1 MAAVFLFFHLYRTFA
16 VHKISMPGTKAS
28 SFKIIFRS
36 ILRRVENLIFLL
48 KDKLNERN
56 FIYVASVL
64 VAVSCA
70 FAVIILKSFAHN
82 IFLWANDINK
92 FLKLPYINSLL
103 PIAGILL
110 TVFVI
115 RNFLHNHLEKGS
127 SKILYAIA
135 RKGGIVPKKQ
145 MYAQIVTSSLTVGLG
160 GSAGLESPIV
170 ITGAAFGSNFAQ
182 KYHLSQKDRI
192 LLLACG
198 VAAGISSAFN
208 APIAGVLFAI
218 EVVLTDVSISAFIP
232 IMISAATGVLV
243 SKMSLS
249 NDVILNFEQTLKFD
263 YHNTPFYIL
272 LGLLA
277 GLISIYHARNF
288 QKVEKFFGSFKN
300 KGYRRALFGASIL
313 AIMIF
318 FFPTLFGEG
327 YESIKTLASKNPGIL
342 LDNTMLEQFK
352 SEWIL
357 LAFVG
362 VTMLLKA
369 FATGLTLGS
378 GGNGGNFAPSL
389 FVGSYLGFFV
399 SKIVNLLNFTN
410 PLPIANFTIVGMAG
424 ILSGLFHAPLT
435 AIFLIGE
442 ITGGY
447 DLMVPLMIVSS
458 VSYAVSKQFEKHS
471 MDVKALADKGEVN
484 TSDKDKNIV
493 QSINFYNLVQQKFK
507 TITPGN
513 PLEDV
518 IEIFST
524 SGQKVIPVIDKD
536 KNLVGIID
544 FEEVKALI
552 FNPYRV
558 KFMTLDEIISQP
570 KELILF
576 EDRPE
581 KIMKLFEASKA
592 SILPVIYKGKYFG
605 FLSKIDILESYRQ
618 RLKEMVIE

>member
-1 MAAVFLFFHLYRTFA
+1 MS
-16 VHKISMPGTKAS
+16 KTKAS
-28 SFKIIFRS
+28 HFKIVFRS
-36 ILRRVENLIFLL
+36 IFRRAENLIYLL
-48 KDKLNERN
+48 KDRLSERN
-56 FIYVASVL
+56 FIYFASVL
-64 VAVSCA
+64 VAITCSI
-70 FAVIILKSFAHN
+70 AVIILKSFAHN
-82 IFLWANDINK
+82 IFLWANDING

-103 PIAGILL
+103 PVVGILL
-110 TVFVI
+110 TVFVV
-115 RNFLHNHLEKGS
+115 RNFLGNSLEKGS
-127 SKILYAIA
+127 SKILYAVA

-198 VAAGISSAFN
+198 VAAGIGAAFN

-232 IMISAATGVLV
+232 IIISAATGALM
-243 SKMSLS
+243 SKVTLS
-249 NDVILNFEQTLKFD
+249 PDTLLNFEQTLKFD

-272 LGLLA
+272 LGILA
-277 GLISIYHARNF
+277 GFASIYHARNF
-288 QKVEKFFGSFKN
+288 QRVEKFFGTFKN
-300 KGYRRALFGASIL
+300 KGYRKALFGASIL
-313 AIMIF
+313 AVLIF
-318 FFPTLFGEG
+318 ISPTLFGEG
-327 YESIKTLASKNPGIL
+327 YESIKILASKNPSVL
-342 LDNTMLEQFK
+342 LDNTVLETFK
-352 SEWIL
+352 SNEWIL

-399 SKIVNLLNFTN
+399 AKTVNLLNITHH
-410 PLPIANFTIVGMAG
+410 LPIANFTIVGMAG

-471 MDVKALADKGEVN
+471 MDVKALADKGDVF
-484 TSDKDKNIV
+484 TSDKDKNIL
-493 QSINFYNLVQQKFK
+493 QSIDLYNLVDKNFK
-507 TITPGN
+507 TLTLEN
-513 PLEDV
+513 PVESAV
-518 IEIFST
+518 KIFST
-524 SGQKVIPVIDKD
+524 TNQKIIPIIDEHKS
-536 KNLVGIID
+536 LVGVVD
-544 FEEVKALI
+544 FNEVKSFI
-552 FNPYRV
+552 FNPYHV
-558 KFMTLDEIISQP
+558 KFTSMKEVISQP
-570 KELILF
+570 KAIILLEDKVEKVMKQF
-576 EDRPE
+576 ETSDSE
-581 KIMKLFEASKA
+581 
-592 SILPVIYKGKYFG
+592 ILPVIQKGKYFG
-605 FLSKIDILESYRQ
+605 FLSKIDVLENYRH
-618 RLKEMVIE
+618 RLKEMIID

>member
-1 MAAVFLFFHLYRTFA
+1 MSP
-16 VHKISMPGTKAS
+16 KKAS
-28 SFKIIFRS
+28 FSKVVFRNIFRR
-36 ILRRVENLIFLL
+36 IENLIFLL
-48 KDKLNERN
+48 KDKLSERH
-56 FIYVASVL
+56 FLYLASVA
-64 VAVSCA
+64 VAITSA

-82 IFLWANDINK
+82 IFLLATDING

-103 PIAGILL
+103 PIIGILL

-115 RNFLHNHLEKGS
+115 RNFLNNNLEKGS
-127 SKILYAIA
+127 SKILYAVA
-135 RKGGIVPKKQ
+135 KKGGIVPKKQ
-145 MYAQIVTSSLTVGLG
+145 MYAQIITSSLTVGLG

-198 VAAGISSAFN
+198 VAAGIGAAFN

-232 IMISAATGVLV
+232 IIISAATGALISTVVL
-243 SKMSLS
+243 SR
-249 NDVILNFEQTLKFD
+249 DVLLNFQQTQTFD

-272 LGLLA
+272 LGILA
-277 GLISIYHARNF
+277 GFASLYHARNF
-288 QKVEKFFGSFKN
+288 QKVEKFFGRFKN
-300 KGYRRALFGASIL
+300 KGYRKALFGASIL
-313 AIMIF
+313 AVLIF

-327 YESIKTLASKNPGIL
+327 YESIKTLSSPNPSVL
-342 LDNTMLEQFK
+342 LDNTLLENFK
-352 SEWIL
+352 SNEWIL

-399 SKIVNLLNFTN
+399 AKAVNLLNFTHH
-410 PLPIANFTIVGMAG
+410 LPIGNFTIVGMAG

-447 DLMVPLMIVSS
+447 ELMVPLMIVSS
-458 VSYAVSKQFEKHS
+458 ISFAVSKQFEKHS
-471 MDVKALADKGEVN
+471 MDVKSLVAKGEVF
-484 TSDKDKNIV
+484 TSDKDKNIL
-493 QSINFYNLVQQKFK
+493 QSIDMYNLINQNYK
-507 TITPGN
+507 TLT
-513 PLEDV
+513 LENSMENV
-518 IEIFST
+518 VAIFST
-524 SGQKVIPVIDKD
+524 SEQKIIPIINTTKS
-536 KNLVGIID
+536 LVGIIN
-544 FEEVKALI
+544 FEDVKGII

-558 KFMTLDEIISQP
+558 KFMTIQEVINQP
-570 KELILF
+570 KAIVLL
-576 EDRPE
+576 DD
-581 KIMKLFEASKA
+581 KIEEVMLQFKTCKVDC
-592 SILPVIYKGKYFG
+592 LPVLKNGSYFG
-605 FLSKIDILESYRQ
+605 MLAKIDLLENYRKN
-618 RLKEMVIE
+618 LKEMIIE

>member
-1 MAAVFLFFHLYRTFA
+1 
-16 VHKISMPGTKAS
+16 MPTSKAS
-28 SFKIIFRS
+28 NFKIVFRS
-36 ILRRVENLIFLL
+36 IFRRAENLIYLL
-48 KDKLNERN
+48 KDKLSERN
-56 FIYVASVL
+56 FIYLASVL
-64 VAVSCA
+64 VAITCSI
-70 FAVIILKSFAHN
+70 AVIILKSFAHN
-82 IFLWANDINK
+82 IFLWANDING

-115 RNFLHNHLEKGS
+115 RNFLGNSLDKGS
-127 SKILYAIA
+127 SKILYAVA
-135 RKGGIVPKKQ
+135 RKGGIIPKKQ

-198 VAAGISSAFN
+198 VAAGIGAAFN

-232 IMISAATGVLV
+232 IIISAATGALI
-243 SKMSLS
+243 SKVALS
-249 NDVILNFEQTLKFD
+249 PDTLLNFEQTLKFD

-272 LGLLA
+272 LGILA
-277 GLISIYHARNF
+277 GFASLYHARNF
-288 QKVEKFFGSFKN
+288 QKVEKFFGTFKN

-313 AIMIF
+313 AVLIF

-327 YESIKTLASKNPGIL
+327 YESIKLLASKNPEVL

-352 SEWIL
+352 SSEWIL

-399 SKIVNLLNFTN
+399 AKTVNLLNFTHH
-410 PLPIANFTIVGMAG
+410 LPIANFTIVGMAG

-471 MDVKALADKGEVN
+471 MDVKALADKGDVF
-484 TSDKDKNIV
+484 TSDKDKNIL
-493 QSINFYNLVQQKFK
+493 QSINFYKLVQQNYK
-507 TITPGN
+507 TLSPESSI
-513 PLEDV
+513 ESV
-518 IEIFST
+518 VEIFSA
-524 SGQKVIPVIDKD
+524 SEQKVIPIIDKD

-544 FEEVKALI
+544 FEEVKAMI

-558 KFMTLDEIISQP
+558 KFMSITEIMHQP

-576 EDRPE
+576 EDKPE
-581 KIMKLFEASKA
+581 KIMKLFETSKA
-592 SILPVIYKGKYFG
+592 SILPVIHKGKYFG
-605 FLSKIDILESYRQ
+605 FLSKIDILETYRQ
-618 RLKEMVIE
+618 RLKEMIID